1 MRTCHG
7 LILDISGPE
16 PHAQSGTGTSPPAAA
31 LRHTS
36 PLQSPQPRRA
46 QATPS
51 LQSHINTK
59 IWRDHN
65 GDWHRQVR
73 LTHQKSTK
81 SKAQMFV
88 TAATTYINSGGD
100 GGTAATN
107 VAYQTGEG

>member
-1 MRTCHG
+1 M
-7 LILDISGPE
+7 L
-16 PHAQSGTGTSPPAAA
+16 SPV
-31 LRHTS
+31 LER
-36 PLQSPQPRRA
+36 LPRR
-46 QATPS
+46 QHSVTPVLYSHPSRATPS